1 MRASCKVVIGNGTNC
16 TYPSRILTDLEAA
29 RRRSH
34 EAVMRVRRFSP
45 TSFCCC
51 WSADPANKDED
62 DDDDDEDEDD
72 DNDGALLEVAP
83 MGKSSGESS
92 TPPSDTI
99 VTSGRRK

>member
-1 MRASCKVVIGNGTNC
+1 
-16 TYPSRILTDLEAA
+16 
-29 RRRSH
+29 
-34 EAVMRVRRFSP
+34 MRVRRFSP

-62 DDDDDEDEDD
+62 EDEDEDEDD